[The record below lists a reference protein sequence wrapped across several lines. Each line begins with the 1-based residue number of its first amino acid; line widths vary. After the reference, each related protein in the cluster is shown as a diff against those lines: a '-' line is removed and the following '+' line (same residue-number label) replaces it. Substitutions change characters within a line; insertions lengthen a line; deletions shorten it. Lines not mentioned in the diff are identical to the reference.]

1 MRGSWTC
8 TCRARPQKMEGLE
21 LIGEVR
27 RLRRAYFP
35 ILVLTLRG
43 DVETEVRVFEA
54 GANEFISKPL
64 LPKVLL
70 IRLHAMIQAAQRR
83 SHTVGGM
90 TLVHGPITLDI
101 VDAEVRVD
109 GEKVHL
115 GRAEFR
121 LLKYLMMTGRG
132 GVDHGAHQSPLG
144 LRQPRRREQCLQPG
158 LQGEKAARSREE
170 ARPDTQRPRR
180 SPDTVFAIS
189 RRKRE
194 LTGPDMHR
202 PRPGHPHSCSVKA
215 AWIPHPHS
223 RGAKAA
229 GMTFPALSLSFPRRR
244 ESIVFLPHL
253 PHVSSITERRFGAP
267 VPLRCIRTDAAPAGG
282 GRGRAGVCRCRRHRR
297 GADRHPPLPNGVRP
311 GGARGPMLV
320 TRLSE
325 ARIAHDARPGTRRLR
340 VVLAQPFESLFR
352 LDEGRSAFITQGD
365 EVIWQSGPGPRAA
378 AEPRCDDARRPGGDR
393 GPLPRRPCP

>member
-1 MRGSWTC
+1 MKILLVEDQVLERKRTKELLETNGFVVDETGSAEEAVAFAKVYDYDAGVVDLHLSSPPT
-8 TCRARPQKMEGLE
+8 KMEGLE

-121 LLKYLMMTGRG
+121 LLKYLMMTGRAVSTTELINHLWDSG
-132 GVDHGAHQSPLG
+132 SRADESNVYNLVSRVRKLLDPEKKLDPIRNVKEISGYG
-144 LRQPRRREQCLQPG
+144 LRDF
-158 LQGEKAARSREE
+158 ASE
-170 ARPDTQRPRR
+170 A
-180 SPDTVFAIS
+180 
-189 RRKRE
+189 
-194 LTGPDMHR
+194 
-202 PRPGHPHSCSVKA
+202 
-215 AWIPHPHS
+215 
-223 RGAKAA
+223 
-229 GMTFPALSLSFPRRR
+229 
-244 ESIVFLPHL
+244 
-253 PHVSSITERRFGAP
+253 
-267 VPLRCIRTDAAPAGG
+267 
-282 GRGRAGVCRCRRHRR
+282 
-297 GADRHPPLPNGVRP
+297 GADR
-311 GGARGPMLV
+311 
-320 TRLSE
+320 T
-325 ARIAHDARPGTRRLR
+325 
-340 VVLAQPFESLFR
+340 
-352 LDEGRSAFITQGD
+352 
-365 EVIWQSGPGPRAA
+365 
-378 AEPRCDDARRPGGDR
+378 
-393 GPLPRRPCP
+393 